1 MLAAVVAGRRHKRG
15 WKRRHPLKRA
25 AARGFGGLL
34 AQMGRPATQARV
46 QRPGPVGAAAAAG
59 RSGLAAQ
66 VARAAA
72 LVLGAAAV
80 VPPQWTTV
88 GAGGVPS
95 PGMVLVI
102 CS

>member
-1 MLAAVVAGRRHKRG
+1 VETAA
-15 WKRRHPLKRA
+15 
-25 AARGFGGLL
+25 
-34 AQMGRPATQARV
+34 PAQARSCSGL
-46 QRPGPVGAAAAAG
+46 RRAIGANGAAGNAGTGPTPGPVGAAAAAG